1 MHAGG
6 TLSYPLFACACLVYD
21 TPYGPGM
28 KTKRIA
34 SLRLVS
40 GLKHMVGLDRAIA
53 FTVLGRFWSAL
64 AGILTILLIA
74 RYLTPR
80 EQGYYYTFYSLVALQ
95 IVFELGF
102 SFVILQL
109 AAHERASLT
118 FLPGGDVEG
127 DAVAHSRLASVLQ
140 KAIRWYFAAGL
151 LMALALIP
159 AGFVFFR
166 AHQSAGAAVAWRA
179 PWCLLVM
186 AAMLAFQVD
195 PVFSFLEGCG
205 FIAEVAQRRLTQAV
219 LGSLLAWAALLSHH
233 GLYSPA
239 MVILGQVGVGIAFL
253 LSSRHRRLIAGLLFY
268 PVRQHFVGWKREIWP
283 FQWKIAISWMCGYF
297 IFQIFSPILF
307 AYQGPVAAGQM
318 GMSLNIATAIG
329 SVTLAWMNTKSSPFG
344 ALVAKGRFAELD
356 RLFFRTLWQS
366 TVLLV
371 IGATIFLF
379 ALLVGE
385 RSFPGL
391 ANRVLPAWAFSL
403 LLVNTILN
411 HIIVSQALYLRA
423 HKQEPFLVPTIISAL
438 LIASCTLFLGK
449 NYGANAVTIGLVLQG
464 ILFAFPSAT
473 YIFVTKRRAWHGVY
487 HGAAA

>member
-1 MHAGG
+1 
-6 TLSYPLFACACLVYD
+6 
-21 TPYGPGM
+21 M

-34 SLRLVS
+34 ILRLVA
-40 GLKHMVGLDRAIA
+40 GLKHLIGLDRAIS
-53 FTVLGRFWSAL
+53 FTVIGRFWSAL
-64 AGILTILLIA
+64 AGTLTILLIA
-74 RYLTPR
+74 RYLTPK

-118 FLPGGDVEG
+118 FLPDGEVEG

-151 LMALALIP
+151 LMALVLIP
-159 AGFVFFR
+159 AGFVFFG
-166 AHQSAGAAVAWRA
+166 AHQTAGATVAWKM
-179 PWCLLVM
+179 PWCLLVI

-219 LGSLLAWAALLSHH
+219 LGSLLAWAAMLTHH

-239 MVILGQVGVGIAFL
+239 MVILGQVGVGVAFL
-253 LSSRHRRLIAGLLFY
+253 LSRRHRRLLEGLLFY
-268 PVRQHFVGWKREIWP
+268 PVREHFVGWKREIWP
-283 FQWKIAISWMCGYF
+283 FQWKIAVSWMCGYF
-297 IFQIFSPILF
+297 IYQIFSPVLF

-329 SVTLAWMNTKSSPFG
+329 SVALAWMNTKASPFG
-344 ALVAKGRFAELD
+344 ALVAQGRFADLD

-371 IGATIFLF
+371 IGATLFFF
-379 ALLVGE
+379 ALLLAE
-385 RSFPGL
+385 YSSPKL
-391 ANRVLPAWAFSL
+391 ANRVLPGWVFSL
-403 LLVNTILN
+403 LLLNTILN
-411 HIIVSQALYLRA
+411 HIVVSQALYLRA
-423 HKQEPFLVPTIISAL
+423 HKQEPFLVPTIISAV
-438 LIASCTLFLGK
+438 LIASFTIVLAR
-449 NYGANAVTIGLVLQG
+449 NYGANAVVVGLFVQG
-464 ILFAFPSAT
+464 VLFALPFGT
-473 YIFVTKRRAWHGVY
+473 YIFVTKRRMWHDVC